1 MECTQLEI
9 PGLEGF
15 GKGGDSARASAVDV
29 DAKRQELLELLFRA
43 DGRDRAEH
51 PHAFTYTG
59 LAAEFHRRVGQSMID
74 ALLETPG
81 FKVSALVGGSD
92 A

>member
-15 GKGGDSARASAVDV
+15 GGGGDSAGASAVDV
-29 DAKRQELLELLFRA
+29 GAKRQELLELLFRA
-43 DGRDRAEH
+43 DGRDEPGH

-59 LAAEFHRRVGQSMID
+59 LAMEFHRRVGQAMID
-74 ALLETPG
+74 TLLKAPG
-81 FKVSALVGGSD
+81 FKVSALVGSSD